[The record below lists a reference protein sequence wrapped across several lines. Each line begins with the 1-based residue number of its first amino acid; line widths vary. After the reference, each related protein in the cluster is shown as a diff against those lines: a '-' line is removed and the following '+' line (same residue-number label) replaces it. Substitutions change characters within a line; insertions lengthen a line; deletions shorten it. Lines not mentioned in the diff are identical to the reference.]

1 MVLVLVWFWYWFWYW
16 SGTGSGTGLNW
27 SGTGLTVVGDGLGGS
42 LVGSVR
48 VAFLVLGL
56 PGVVDLQTPVELL
69 PAGGQQ
75 LDVCN
80 NNNNNNRILLSLSVS
95 VSVLVSLPLPV
106 MTSFF
111 FAFPASLVTLW
122 SYRRPG
128 GDSNSSRRVL
138 NRR

>member
-1 MVLVLVWFWYWFWYW
+1 MVLVLVWFW

-80 NNNNNNRILLSLSVS
+80 NNNNNNNNNRILLSLSVS